1 MRSPIELKLDSF
13 KLTDEQFYQLC
24 QDNRDLKF
32 ERNVTGNLSIMSPT
46 GGETGERNSE
56 INFQLRFWNKQFK
69 RHDLFCV
76 CVFFCPPQSAYCTA
90 VHMGGQ

>member
-1 MRSPIELKLDSF
+1 MRSPIELKLESF

-24 QDNRDLKF
+24 RDNRDLKF

-56 INFQLRFWNKQFK
+56 INFQLRLWNKRFK
-69 RHDLFCV
+69 LGKVFDSSTGFKLPNGADRSPDLHGY
-76 CVFFCPPQSAYCTA
+76 P
-90 VHMGGQ
+90 